1 MEAALVLAS
10 HPTLGVKN
18 FKDLSLWVKAQ
29 KAPPT
34 YSSYSPG
41 LPQLITT
48 VWFGLSG
55 PKNLPAAIT
64 KRLTA
69 THQKMSA
76 SLEFKASMASSGLS
90 VSHNMCGEK
99 FTTKMNLEIERWA
112 RVVKAT
118 AFVADN

>member
-1 MEAALVLAS
+1 MLAS

-18 FKDLSLWVKAQ
+18 FKDLSLWVKVQ

-64 KRLTA
+64 KRLTEA
-69 THQKMSA
+69 HQQISV
-76 SLEFKASMASSGLS
+76 SPEFKAFMASSGLS
-90 VSHNMCGEK
+90 VSPDMCGEK
-99 FTTKMNLEIERWA
+99 FTTSMNLEIERWA